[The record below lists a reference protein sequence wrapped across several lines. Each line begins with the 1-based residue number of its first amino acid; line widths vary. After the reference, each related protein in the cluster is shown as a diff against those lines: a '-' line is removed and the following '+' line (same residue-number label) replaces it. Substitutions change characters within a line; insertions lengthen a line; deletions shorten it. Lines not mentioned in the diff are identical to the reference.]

1 VELLIRYYTGGIV
14 GIRSS
19 IRKVITSVAPLS
31 DKLLLLILQVTTY
44 RGLPDGKLAILQS
57 YIDEDVS
64 SITISRCLQ
73 FFYISLRSL
82 MLIRSDILSQNLQSF
97 YTLSWA
103 SDLDGT
109 PLLVAAG
116 SNGIIRVINCGKEKL
131 FKVQ

>member
-73 FFYISLRSL
+73 FYI
-82 MLIRSDILSQNLQSF
+82 
-97 YTLSWA
+97 
-103 SDLDGT
+103 
-109 PLLVAAG
+109 LVY
-116 SNGIIRVINCGKEKL
+116 VL
-131 FKVQ
+131 

>member
-1 VELLIRYYTGGIV
+1 M
-14 GIRSS
+14 
-19 IRKVITSVAPLS
+19 
-31 DKLLLLILQVTTY
+31 
-44 RGLPDGKLAILQS
+44 
-57 YIDEDVS
+57 
-64 SITISRCLQ
+64 
-73 FFYISLRSL
+73 L
-82 MLIRSDILSQNLQSF
+82 MRSDILSQNLQSF